1 MSSEVEKTD
10 GRGGELALVWCSL
23 VGFLDWFDGFFGLV
37 VSLIF
42 NDFVCFDTP
51 KEVLTK
57 TPTIEL

>member
-1 MSSEVEKTD
+1 MDPSEVGT
-10 GRGGELALVWCSL
+10 RRSRFFFVELALVW
-23 VGFLDWFDGFFGLV
+23 GFLDWFDGFFGLV